1 MLLTV
6 QQMSV
11 ISKMC
16 WEPDLTI
23 KCLLFQTGLAS
34 KDLRGDV
41 TEQRAC
47 SSRDPEKESKEWT

>member
-1 MLLTV
+1 
-6 QQMSV
+6 MSV

-23 KCLLFQTGLAS
+23 KCLLFQTSLAS

-47 SSRDPEKESKEWT
+47 SSGDPEKESKEWK